1 MEGIKMMQVLTYK
14 QIVKAISEAKTEEEL
29 EKAMW
34 DIDRSFEHE
43 KITWNDHETLYA
55 IASRLYRA

>member
-1 MEGIKMMQVLTYK
+1 MMQVLTYK

-29 EKAMW
+29 ERVMW

-43 KITWNDHETLYA
+43 KITWNDHETLYT
-55 IASRLYRA
+55 IASRLYRI